1 MMFCNTE
8 QELLLEHVLDKIND
22 ALDDLLSTPASAKE
36 LDEYLESK
44 FSTFSGALKSLSDQ
58 LFGTAVFDA
67 ETTKRLQHIVRG
79 VPIRVNVVR
88 LSNTNAFTLPL
99 ARQAGYFSFALIPFT
114 IARAV
119 TSNISVSFGKGY
131 VDIRNYDGSI
141 YVFYTLMLRKILT
154 PDELIAV
161 LLHEVGHNIYALK
174 RARSL
179 IIPIAGH
186 MSILAALYKIGKS
199 QDMKVYT
206 AYAILS
212 LCTFI
217 AYLTSLY
224 NRFVIENAA
233 DTFVA
238 SIGKK
243 YAYDLVSALKKAQS
257 EVPSNLPVMLRLSRK
272 FEIILFKLTELI
284 ARHLPTSDHP
294 SVAGRIA
301 TLTGEEPKTKGLMAK
316 LDAIMGK
323 MLKKFWQK
331 ISS

>member
-1 MMFCNTE
+1 MIYYVTE
-8 QELLLEHVLDKIND
+8 QELLLEHVLDRIND
-22 ALDDLLSTPASAKE
+22 ALDSLLSTPASAKE

-44 FSTFSGALKSLSDQ
+44 FSSFSSTLRSLSDQ
-58 LFGTAVFDA
+58 LFGTAAFDA

-79 VPIRVNVVR
+79 VPVRANAAR

-99 ARQAGYFSFALIPFT
+99 ARQAGFFSIVLIPFT

-119 TSNISVSFGKGY
+119 TSNVSVSFDNGY
-131 VDIRNYDGSI
+131 VNIRNYDGSI

-179 IIPIAGH
+179 LISLGYMPMLVAMHKVASQAPNIKR
-186 MSILAALYKIGKS
+186 SAL
-199 QDMKVYT
+199 T
-206 AYAILS
+206 ILS
-212 LCTFI
+212 LCAFI

-243 YAYDLVSALKKAQS
+243 YAHDLVSALNKAQS
-257 EVPSNLPVMLRLSRK
+257 ELPSNLPRMLRLSRK
-272 FEIILFKLTELI
+272 LEIILFKLSEFI
-284 ARHLPTSDHP
+284 ARHFPLSDHP
-294 SVAGRIA
+294 STAGRVA
-301 TLTGEEPKTKGLMAK
+301 TLTGEKPKTIGLMAK